1 MSSALVLGWHRGLE
15 LAAVALTV
23 VVDLLSGYCKHNPS
37 TWSNFPSSQ
46 GCALGAGTNSGFGWQ
61 RFKGRVGIL
70 MLVLAYSEGLG
81 LGRAL
86 LLETSLFIF
95 KQMST
100 GSISHLVSD
109 NTCCVGSICP
119 KREGATSWVWTVQ
132 VFSGSL
138 GTSLARASGCCATC
152 CDSGWRILA
161 LWQICI
167 FLQATHHRPGQL
179 EPICVEQNYF

>member
-1 MSSALVLGWHRGLE
+1 M
-15 LAAVALTV
+15 ALTV

-86 LLETSLFIF
+86 PLETSLFIF

-119 KREGATSWVWTVQ
+119 KTEGATSWVLN
-132 VFSGSL
+132 GPSL
-138 GTSLARASGCCATC
+138 LRIPWDFLGQGFRLLCNLLGQWVENLGFVADLHLPPGHSSQARAA
-152 CDSGWRILA
+152 
-161 LWQICI
+161 
-167 FLQATHHRPGQL
+167 
-179 EPICVEQNYF
+179 